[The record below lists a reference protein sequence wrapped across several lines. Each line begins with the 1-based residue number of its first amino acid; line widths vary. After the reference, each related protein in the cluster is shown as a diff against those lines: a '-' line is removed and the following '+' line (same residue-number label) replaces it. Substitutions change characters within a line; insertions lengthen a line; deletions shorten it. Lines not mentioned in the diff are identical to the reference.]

1 MATLRDTWREDI
13 IWHVKGARQL
23 YGDYHGPDEVF
34 GLLGKFAE
42 ETGGTFRLDVH
53 AILAGDGVLGSHH
66 RPGPQLWTS
75 GSSCWA
81 TVTQPAGQL
90 PSVDLAGSVVHNLGC
105 RDHSGEPRHSS
116 GRIGAPATLGC
127 RFVERCQLWG
137 TPSSRHMMLPSLS
150 LNHAALPIS
159 GIEATSPC
167 HSTPGISW

>member
-13 IWHVKGARQL
+13 IWHVKGAGQL

-81 TVTQPAGQL
+81 TVTQPAGRLCRAQPRL
-90 PSVDLAGSVVHNLGC
+90 LRSFWGATAFLWQNRCAGDAWVPVC
-105 RDHSGEPRHSS
+105 
-116 GRIGAPATLGC
+116 
-127 RFVERCQLWG
+127 
-137 TPSSRHMMLPSLS
+137 
-150 LNHAALPIS
+150 
-159 GIEATSPC
+159 
-167 HSTPGISW
+167 

>member
-1 MATLRDTWREDI
+1 MATLRDTWTGDI
-13 IWHVKGARQL
+13 IWHVKGAGQI

-66 RPGPQLWTS
+66 RPGRNFGLLAVAAGRQSRNRLASSRALTWPALSCTTS
-75 GSSCWA
+75 A
-81 TVTQPAGQL
+81 A
-90 PSVDLAGSVVHNLGC
+90 H
-105 RDHSGEPRHSS
+105 HSGEPRHSF

>member
-1 MATLRDTWREDI
+1 MATLRDTWTGDI
-13 IWHVKGARQL
+13 IWHVKGAGQL

-34 GLLGKFAE
+34 GLIGKFAE

-66 RPGPQLWTS
+66 RPGRNFGLL
-75 GSSCWA
+75 A
-81 TVTQPAGQL
+81 VAAGRQ
-90 PSVDLAGSVVHNLGC
+90 SRNRLAGSVVHNLGC